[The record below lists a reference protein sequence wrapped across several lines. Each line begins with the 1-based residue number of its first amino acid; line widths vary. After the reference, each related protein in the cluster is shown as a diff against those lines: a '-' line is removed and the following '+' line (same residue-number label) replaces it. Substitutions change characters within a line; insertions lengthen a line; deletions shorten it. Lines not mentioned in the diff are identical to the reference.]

1 MGFNSMYNVLVL
13 VMKKKIKKFNQY
25 QQNKQS
31 PLTSK
36 DHDIRRWESG
46 SSLGTGTK
54 MVFTY
59 QLHISI

>member
-1 MGFNSMYNVLVL
+1 MYNVLVI
-13 VMKKKIKKFNQY
+13 VMNKKIKNFNQC

-46 SSLGTGTK
+46 SSLGTGFEQVGYREDCK
-54 MVFTY
+54 KKFM
-59 QLHISI
+59 S